1 MTDAA
6 LPVVARPAF
15 FDGERLLDDTLDEAF
30 AGPVALHRLHNRA
43 LHGWGIG
50 FGLDT
55 AAPRGATTV
64 RVGAGYAID
73 CAGRDL
79 VLPEPLEVPV
89 PPVSA
94 APDCSPVPFVL
105 AISYTDDDLATVESR
120 EGVCGARGAVRRSDM
135 PTVRFLPPEALRTG
149 LDVLLARVKVRNCVL
164 DEGGRVD
171 ERRAAL
177 PAGRP
182 HIAAGATRAGFT
194 SWRVWPASGTPMG
207 VATTVPTA
215 AAGFGTTPRYE
226 ARVEGPRLVAAASSP
241 TGKVFA
247 VDGLVSIEAATAG
260 SFDAVV
266 LLPSGFAANA
276 AQAVPL
282 NPPEA
287 LAQGFLTELGWRVVW
302 HGVEG

>member
-1 MTDAA
+1 
-6 LPVVARPAF
+6 V
-15 FDGERLLDDTLDEAF
+15 
-30 AGPVALHRLHNRA
+30 
-43 LHGWGIG
+43 
-50 FGLDT
+50 
-55 AAPRGATTV
+55 
-64 RVGAGYAID
+64 
-73 CAGRDL
+73 
-79 VLPEPLEVPV
+79 
-89 PPVSA
+89 
-94 APDCSPVPFVL
+94 
-105 AISYTDDDLATVESR
+105 ISYTDDDLATVESR

-164 DEGGRVD
+164 DEHGRLD

-194 SWRVWPASGTPMG
+194 PWRAWPASGTQMG

-226 ARVEGPRLVAAASSP
+226 ARVEGPRLVAAANSP
-241 TGKVFA
+241 TGADFA
-247 VDGLVSIEAATAG
+247 LDGPVSIEAATAG

-266 LLPSGFAANA
+266 LLPSGFVGSGT
-276 AQAVPL
+276 QPVPI
-282 NPPEA
+282 NPSQA
-287 LAQGFLTELGWRVVW
+287 LAQGFLAKLGWHVVW